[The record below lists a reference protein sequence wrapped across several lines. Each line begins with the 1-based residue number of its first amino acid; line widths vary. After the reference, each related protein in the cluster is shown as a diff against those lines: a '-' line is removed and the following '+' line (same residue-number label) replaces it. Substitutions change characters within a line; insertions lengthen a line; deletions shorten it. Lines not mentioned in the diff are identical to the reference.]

1 MKKDQYIPHDV
12 SMRSNSDVF
21 HMVESEGAAGYG
33 LYWGIMEYLRSQNNY
48 RGDIRAI
55 KGIAR
60 QYLSVGVG
68 NDTWNMNLKGEHYR
82 NELSPNEHKDTWLT
96 DLSLHYNIGKWRWSA
111 SLNNLF
117 NQKEYRY
124 TTYSDIRCYTSWMKM
139 RPREAMISVQYQW

>member
-12 SMRSNSDVF
+12 GMRSNSDVF

-60 QYLSVGVG
+60 QLKCRADKAVRVLEEYGLFVIENETFYSPHLIE
-68 NDTWNMNLKGEHYR
+68 NLT
-82 NELSPNEHKDTWLT
+82 LP
-96 DLSLHYNIGKWRWSA
+96 
-111 SLNNLF
+111 LNF
-117 NQKEYRY
+117 C
-124 TTYSDIRCYTSWMKM
+124 IFV
-139 RPREAMISVQYQW
+139 A